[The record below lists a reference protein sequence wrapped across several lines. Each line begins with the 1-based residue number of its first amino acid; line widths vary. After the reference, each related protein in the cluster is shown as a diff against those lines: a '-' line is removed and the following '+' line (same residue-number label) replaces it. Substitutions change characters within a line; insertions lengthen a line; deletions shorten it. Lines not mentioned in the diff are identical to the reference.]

1 VNEIQ
6 STINKSN
13 EEVFSPVF
21 SCGVCHVFGVVLLL
35 QLLLVVVDLFIIHF
49 LEVLLFH
56 LSLLMNK
63 GPF

>member
-1 VNEIQ
+1 M
-6 STINKSN
+6 KR
-13 EEVFSPVF
+13 FFPPVF
-21 SCGVCHVFGVVLLL
+21 SCGVCHVLGVVLLL